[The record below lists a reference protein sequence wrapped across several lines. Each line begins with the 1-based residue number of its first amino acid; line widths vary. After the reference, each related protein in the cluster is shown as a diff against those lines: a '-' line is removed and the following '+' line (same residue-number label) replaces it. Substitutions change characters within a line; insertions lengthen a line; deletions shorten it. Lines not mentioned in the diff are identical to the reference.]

1 MSNPSTLAAPAAPA
15 ASMSDRRK
23 FLLLATA
30 AGGAVGAA
38 GAGAPFVASWFPSE
52 RAKAAGAPVDVEIG
66 ALEPGMLVRAEWRG
80 QPVWIVK
87 RTPEMLATLD
97 KVRERL
103 ADPESKA
110 PQQPDYARNATRS
123 IKPELLVLVG
133 ICTHLGCSPSDRL
146 QPTPEW
152 VGGFYCPCHGSV
164 FDLAGRVFA
173 GMPAPSNLVVPPHMY
188 VSDTRLRVGEDSKGA

>member
-97 KVRERL
+97 KVKERL

-146 QPTPEW
+146 QPTPVW

>member
-97 KVRERL
+97 KVNERL